1 LKSWCNAEVTPEFLA
16 RLKDILE
23 LYAQPFDPTR
33 PTVCFDEQL
42 VQLLA
47 DARPAGPLKPGR
59 ARRQDYEYVR
69 CGTRNVFMIAEPK
82 AGKRHVLL
90 TRRRTKEDWAKAIRY
105 VVDELYPDAALI
117 DLVYDNLNTHAV
129 NTLIEI
135 FGKAEAD
142 RLLARLVLHPTPLH
156 ASWVNMAEIELSVMT
171 SQCLDRR
178 IPDEWTLA
186 IELIAWEGDRNDL
199 HQPIAWSFTWTRAKR
214 IFKKRKH
221 SRKNTTQN

>member
-47 DARPAGPLKPGR
+47 DARPTQSVQPGH

-69 CGTRNVFMIAEPK
+69 GGTRNVFMFAEPK
-82 AGKRHVLL
+82 AGKRHVVV
-90 TRRRTKEDWAKAIRY
+90 TRHRTKEDWAKAMRY
-105 VVDELYPDAALI
+105 LLDELYPEVSLL

-129 NTLIEI
+129 NPLIEI
-135 FGKAEAD
+135 FGKVEAD

-156 ASWVNMAEIELSVMT
+156 TSWVNIAEIELSAMT

-186 IELIAWEGDRNDL
+186 MELIAWEGDRNDL
-199 HQPIAWSFTWTRAKR
+199 HQPVAWSFRWTRAKR

-221 SRKNTTQN
+221 SQENTTQN

>member
-1 LKSWCNAEVTPEFLA
+1 MKSWCNGEVTPEFLA

-47 DARPAGPLKPGR
+47 DARPSQPVKPGR
-59 ARRQDYEYVR
+59 AARQDYEYVR
-69 CGTRNVFMIAEPK
+69 QGTRNVFMMAEPK
-82 AGKRHVLL
+82 AGKRHVWL

-105 VVDELYPDAALI
+105 LVDVLYPEATVI
-117 DLVYDNLNTHAV
+117 DLVHDNLNTHAV

-156 ASWVNMAEIELSVMT
+156 SSWVNMAEIELSAMT

-178 IPDEWTLA
+178 LPNEWALA
-186 IELIAWEGDRNDL
+186 LELMAWESDRNDR
-199 HQPIAWSFTWTRAKR
+199 HQPIVWSFTWTRAR
-214 IFKKRKH
+214 RVFKKRKQ
-221 SRKNTTQN
+221 SCKKTTQN